1 MFNDLSELFK
11 EIDFRR
17 AEIDRL
23 QKIVDSKE
31 FKNIQIHFFADGKYY
46 TIYQKDTI
54 FSLVNELKILLT
66 ETINQHEIDIQ
77 NLKLQF

>member
-1 MFNDLSELFK
+1 MFNDISELFK
-11 EIDFRR
+11 EIEFRKY
-17 AEIDRL
+17 EIDRL
-23 QKIVDSKE
+23 QKILDSKE

-46 TIYQKDTI
+46 TIYQKDTL

-66 ETINQHEIDIQ
+66 ETIQQHEIDIQ